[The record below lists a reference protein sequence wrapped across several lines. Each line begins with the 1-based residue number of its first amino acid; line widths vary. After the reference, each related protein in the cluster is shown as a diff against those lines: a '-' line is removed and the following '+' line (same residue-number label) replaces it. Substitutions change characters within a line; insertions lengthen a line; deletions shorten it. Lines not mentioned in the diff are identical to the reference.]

1 LDQADS
7 QHDEFIGTVLIADD
21 DPDFRSLLVRRA
33 KKMGLAVVEAEDGDH
48 AIKALERQSFDI
60 LVADL
65 YMPGRTGL
73 EVIHA
78 AQRIDQ
84 ELETI
89 VLTGSATVE
98 TAIEALRAGVYDYLT
113 KPLESLTVFEMS
125 LTRALERR
133 HLIRENERLFKEIQ
147 RLAITDQL
155 TSLFNRRK
163 LMETLEIEV
172 ERAQRYGR
180 PLSLIM
186 MDLDNLK
193 NINDT
198 FGHAAGDEVLQLVA
212 GAIQD
217 HIRRVDLPTRIG
229 GDEFLILLPEA
240 ELEMAELVAK
250 RVCTQILNTLF
261 KGTKISVSVG
271 LGQWRSEFG
280 TVTGFLHAV
289 DQALYQAK
297 RAGGMRIYGC
307 NSNGSVLPTMEGEGS
322 RA

>member
-1 LDQADS
+1 MDQADS
-7 QHDEFIGTVLIADD
+7 QHEEFIGVVLIADD

-33 KKMGLAVVEAEDGDH
+33 KKMGLAVVEAQDGDQ
-48 AIKALERQSFDI
+48 AISALEGQNFDV

-73 EVIHA
+73 EVIRA
-78 AQRIDQ
+78 AQRVDQ

-113 KPLESLTVFEMS
+113 KPLESLTVFEMT

-133 HLIRENERLFKEIQ
+133 YLIRENERLFKENQ
-147 RLAITDQL
+147 RLALTDQL
-155 TSLFNRRK
+155 TGLFNRRK

-186 MDLDNLK
+186 VDLDNLK
-193 NINDT
+193 GVNDT
-198 FGHAAGDEVLQLVA
+198 YGHAAGDKVLQIVA

-217 HIRRVDLPTRIG
+217 HVRRVDLPTRIG
-229 GDEFLILLPEA
+229 GDEFLVLLPEA
-240 ELEMAELVAK
+240 DVEMAVLVAK
-250 RVCTQILNTLF
+250 RIGNQIF
-261 KGTKISVSVG
+261 KSRYKDLEISVSMG
-271 LGQWRSEFG
+271 ISQWRAEFKS
-280 TVTGFLHAV
+280 VTGFLHAV
-289 DQALYQAK
+289 DQALYHAK
-297 RAGGMRIYGC
+297 NAGGMQIYV
-307 NSNGSVLPTMEGEGS
+307 SYLNGSYLPIPKNEEK
-322 RA
+322 RV